1 MCDYSLCGLPTRLAA
16 DGEVLA
22 VHRFRTGSMGLASPV
37 ELKMAE
43 RAAAPARRRGFWSHL
58 KSMFEEN
65 TVAPPVTAVCVP
77 PGTQMVLKNIPDD
90 QRRRWKIGET
100 EPVTFVQLSANAYSY
115 RDAVRFRNGI
125 EVLLQNLREGTAVQI
140 VCVGD
145 PAPTFNESAVPVL

>member
-1 MCDYSLCGLPTRLAA
+1 
-16 DGEVLA
+16 
-22 VHRFRTGSMGLASPV
+22 MGLASPV

-43 RAAAPARRRGFWSHL
+43 RAAAPSKRRGFWSHL
-58 KSMFEEN
+58 RSMFEEN

-77 PGTQMVLKNIPDD
+77 PGTRMLLKNVPDD

-115 RDAVRFRNGI
+115 RDAVRFNNGI
-125 EVLLQNLREGTAVQI
+125 EVLLQNLREGTAAQV

-145 PAPTFNESAVPVL
+145 PVPAFNESSVPVL